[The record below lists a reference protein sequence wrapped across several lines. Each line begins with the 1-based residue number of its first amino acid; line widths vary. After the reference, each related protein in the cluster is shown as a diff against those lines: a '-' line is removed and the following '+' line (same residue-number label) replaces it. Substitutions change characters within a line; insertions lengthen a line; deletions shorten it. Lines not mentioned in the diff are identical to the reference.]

1 MRKRILGALALLAL
15 GATTVLSCGGDDGAS
30 DTVAGS
36 RPNIV
41 FILTDDQT
49 YESLRVMAQTQA
61 LLADQGTT
69 FSNAIISYPLCCP
82 SRATLL
88 TGQYAHNHGVLENVP
103 PNGGVGALDA
113 GETLAV
119 WLQRAGY
126 ATSHVGK
133 YLNGY
138 GQVSP
143 PTVPPGWTHW
153 FGLQDP
159 STYGYLT
166 YDVSIEGTL
175 QHFEGE
181 ANYQTDVLTD
191 RAVAEIDRLGE
202 DTDTPFFLN
211 VWYTAPHG
219 GRDLAVP
226 SVGAPVVAP
235 RHRGTAAD
243 EVLPPNPAR
252 NEPDVSDKPA
262 TIRALPELPLS
273 NARGAQRTYQA
284 QLEALQAVDEGVG
297 RIVDRLDAVGAL
309 DDTVIV
315 FMSDNGLMLGEHRLL
330 FQKTVPYE
338 ESVHVPMIIRGGGF
352 PAGTE
357 VSELVSNIDFA
368 PTLLEL
374 AGADAG
380 LEMDGRSLLP
390 LAEGSSSTADRPI
403 LIENG
408 PGNRLVAHYEGVRT
422 RRYTYVEYET
432 GERELYDLVTD
443 PIQADNLAGRPAM
456 AEVEAQLSQLVA
468 QLEGCRGISCQVEA
482 PTFRAPDDGN

>member
-1 MRKRILGALALLAL
+1 MRTRILGAVALLAL
-15 GATTVLSCGGDDGAS
+15 GTALLSCGGDRSPTTA
-30 DTVAGS
+30 ANS
-36 RPNIV
+36 RPNVV

-49 YESLRVMAQTQA
+49 FESLRVMTRTQA
-61 LLADQGTT
+61 LLGDEGTT

-82 SRATLL
+82 ARATFL

-103 PNGGVGALDA
+103 PLGGVGALDA
-113 GETLAV
+113 NETLAV
-119 WLQRAGY
+119 WLERAGY
-126 ATSHVGK
+126 ATSHIGK

-138 GQVSP
+138 GDVSP
-143 PTVPPGWTHW
+143 PTVPPGWTEW

-159 STYGYLT
+159 STYGYLA
-166 YDVSIEGTL
+166 YDVSVNGTL
-175 QHFEGE
+175 QNFQGE

-191 RAVAEIDRLGE
+191 RAVAEIERLGADE
-202 DTDTPFFLN
+202 GTPFFLN

-226 SVGAPVVAP
+226 SRGAPVVAP
-235 RHRGTAAD
+235 RHRGTFAD

-252 NEPDVSDKPA
+252 NELDVSDKPA
-262 TIRALPELPLS
+262 TVRALPELPLS
-273 NARGAQRTYQA
+273 AARQTLRTYQA
-284 QLEALQAVDEGVG
+284 ELEALLAVDEGVG
-297 RIVDRLDAVGAL
+297 RIVDRLEAVGHL

-338 ESVHVPMIIRGGGF
+338 ESIRVPMIIRGAGF
-352 PAGTE
+352 TAGAE
-357 VSELVSNIDFA
+357 VSEPVSNIDFA
-368 PTLLEL
+368 PTIVEL

-390 LAEGSSSTADRPI
+390 FADEPTTTADRPI

-408 PGNRLVAHYEGVRT
+408 PGNRVVAHYEGVRT

-432 GERELYDLVTD
+432 GERELYDLVRD
-443 PIQADNLAGRPAM
+443 PIQADNLAGRPEM
-456 AEVEAQLSQLVA
+456 AAVEAQLAALVGEL
-468 QLEGCRGISCQVEA
+468 QGCAGSSCQVEA
-482 PTFRAPDDGN
+482 PVFPDRPGD

>member
-1 MRKRILGALALLAL
+1 MRTWILGALALLAL
-15 GATTVLSCGGDDGAS
+15 GTTVLSCGGDRSPNTA
-30 DTVAGS
+30 ANS

-49 YESLRVMAQTQA
+49 HESLRVMTRTKA
-61 LLADQGTT
+61 LLADEGTT

-103 PNGGVGALDA
+103 PQGGVEALDA
-113 GETLAV
+113 TETLAV
-119 WLQRAGY
+119 WLERAGY
-126 ATSHVGK
+126 ATSHIGK

-138 GQVSP
+138 GDVSP
-143 PTVPPGWTHW
+143 PTVPPGWTEW

-159 STYGYLT
+159 STYGYLA
-166 YDVSIEGTL
+166 YDVSINGTL
-175 QHFEGE
+175 QNFQGE

-191 RAVAEIDRLGE
+191 RAVAEVERLGA
-202 DTDTPFFLN
+202 DGDTPFFLN

-226 SVGAPVVAP
+226 SRGAPVVAP

-243 EVLPPNPAR
+243 EVLPPNPAL

-262 TIRALPELPLS
+262 RIEALPELPLS
-273 NARGAQRTYQA
+273 DAQQALRTYQA
-284 QLEALQAVDEGVG
+284 TLEALQAVDEGVG

-315 FMSDNGLMLGEHRLL
+315 FMSDNGLMFGEHRLL
-330 FQKTVPYE
+330 YQKTVPYE
-338 ESVHVPMIIRGGGF
+338 ESIHVPMIIRGGGF
-352 PAGTE
+352 PAGAE
-357 VSELVSNIDFA
+357 VSEPVSNIDFA
-368 PTLLEL
+368 PTMLDL

-380 LEMDGRSLLP
+380 LEVDGRSLLP
-390 LAEGSSSTADRPI
+390 LAEDPSSTADRPI

-408 PGNRLVAHYEGVRT
+408 PGNRIVDHYEGVRT
-422 RRYTYVEYET
+422 RRYTYVEYST

-443 PIQADNLAGRPAM
+443 PIQADNLAGRPDM
-456 AEVEAQLSQLVA
+456 AEVEAQLAQLVT
-468 QLEGCRGISCQVEA
+468 QLQRCSGAACQVEA
-482 PTFRAPDDGN
+482 PTFRDPAEG